1 MDKDQRDLDQKLI
14 AKIKAA
20 TKLVDTVGKDK
31 KGFSGFYADGLE
43 IRKEVN
49 KALSESKL
57 YVNAPKWYIN
67 PLTHETATY
76 MKDGKE
82 FIIHGTIILSIYDEE
97 NGHHIDYSV
106 PGIGKGTDPMQAKG
120 SAETYSIR
128 QWLKEVFSVEVQ
140 RDEIDVS
147 NDKFIYD
154 KDGVPVKALSAD
166 NINEIV
172 KIIVSKTGDPST
184 IKESSAQ
191 ILIKYNS
198 VNKTNYAMLRDFPV
212 SELEE
217 LKKFAMAFEPNNA

>member
-1 MDKDQRDLDQKLI
+1 MDKDQKDLDQKLI

-76 MKDGKE
+76 TKDGKE
-82 FIIHGTIILSIYDEE
+82 FIIHGTILLSIYDEE
-97 NGHHIDYSV
+97 TGHHIDYPV

-128 QWLKEVFSVEVQ
+128 QWLKEVFSVEVE

-147 NDKFIYD
+147 TDKFVYD
-154 KDGVPVKALSAD
+154 KTSVPVKALSAD
-166 NINEIV
+166 QINEVV
-172 KIIVSKTGDPST
+172 KIIFSKTNDAST
-184 IKESSAQ
+184 VKTCSAQ
-191 ILIKYNS
+191 ILSKYNS
-198 VNKTNYAMLRDFPV
+198 VNKTNYAMLKDFPV
-212 SELEE
+212 SELEDI
-217 LKKFAMAFEPNNA
+217 KKFAMAFEPDA